1 MAERLERK
9 LVLDDG
15 NEYYGEGFGS
25 SEDKLCELIF
35 DTSMV
40 GTQELIS
47 DPAYLDKMVILT
59 YPVAGSYGINDD
71 DFCSRGASPAALVV
85 RKYNDDPSNF
95 RCTATLAEY
104 MEDNRISGIS
114 GVDTRELTRKIR
126 EKGACRA
133 MLTNA
138 DTDREKALEAIR
150 AYVPDERPAERISCK
165 KRWIARPS
173 RPSYS
178 VAVIDLGLRSEAIKQ
193 LKLCGCN
200 VTVLPFNVCAE
211 QVRAIKPDGVYISAG
226 PGNPEKLEET
236 IALINSLRGELTIC
250 GEGLGFQ
257 LICLACGAKIFKLHH
272 GIYGGSHP
280 VRELA
285 SGKIASCPQGR
296 DFGVDAVSLA
306 DTSLKPTHEDVADGS
321 LMGAEDKKTRCFGV
335 QYISGGEGESY
346 KTLFE
351 RFVSSMKEARENA

>member
-47 DPAYLDKMVILT
+47 DPAYLDKMVVLT

-95 RCTATLAEY
+95 RCTATLAES

-150 AYVPDERPAERISCK
+150 AYGPDERPAERISCK

-193 LKLCGCN
+193 LKLRGCN
-200 VTVLPFNVCAE
+200 VMVLPFNACAE